1 MNTLGAMAER
11 KAANFLNK
19 KGYDLVDA
27 NYTCRFGEVDL
38 IVKNDRY
45 IVFVEVKMRND
56 NSIAQP
62 KEFVDYKKQQ
72 RIIATAKLYLSTNS
86 TELQPRF
93 DVVEVFSKNDRIKSV
108 KHLEN
113 AFDLV

>member
-19 KGYDLVDA
+19 KGYDLLDV

-93 DVVEVFSKNDRIKSV
+93 DVVEVFSKNDRIKSI

>member
-11 KAANFLNK
+11 KAANFLIS
-19 KGYDLVDA
+19 KGYNLVEA
-27 NYTCRFGEVDL
+27 NYTCRFGEIDL
-38 IVKNDRY
+38 IVKDDRY

-56 NSIAQP
+56 KSIARP

-72 RIIATAKLYLSTNS
+72 RIISTAKLYLSTNP

>member
-19 KGYDLVDA
+19 KGYDLVDV

-93 DVVEVFSKNDRIKSV
+93 DVVEVFSKNDRIKSI